1 MSKDI
6 LLFTFEWTD
15 EYTNAYDHIKAWC
28 RQHDVPYQ
36 YTGEQLEL
44 RLRDRW
50 EPIQTDAQDGCIAV
64 YTDWP
69 LEYQYHDLITAVAP
83 QIPFRADEI
92 PLHDYDFSLK
102 KLDSFAQLQ
111 EEMEYAW
118 AVRTGFVVGNFAFIN
133 ATPSNKNWIAAHR
146 KDGSWRVFE
155 CLDLPEIVKGGVR
168 RLLEIAAEAEE
179 AEQDIPMQEG
189 I

>member
-1 MSKDI
+1 MG
-6 LLFTFEWTD
+6 
-15 EYTNAYDHIKAWC
+15 
-28 RQHDVPYQ
+28 V
-36 YTGEQLEL
+36 GEN
-44 RLRDRW
+44 
-50 EPIQTDAQDGCIAV
+50 G
-64 YTDWP
+64 
-69 LEYQYHDLITAVAP
+69 
-83 QIPFRADEI
+83 ADEI

-111 EEMEYAW
+111 AEMEYAW

-155 CLDLPEIVKGGVR
+155 CLDLPEIVKGGAG